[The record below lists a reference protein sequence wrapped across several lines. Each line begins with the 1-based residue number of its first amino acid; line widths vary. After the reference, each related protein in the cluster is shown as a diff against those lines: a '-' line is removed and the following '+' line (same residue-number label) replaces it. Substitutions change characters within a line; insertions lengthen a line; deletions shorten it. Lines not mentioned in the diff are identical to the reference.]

1 MFPLCSRPTQA
12 GRRTPHPR
20 VTASVEGKGLV
31 HGGGKGGTDGN
42 GGGERGKQRRHFQ
55 MYAGGG
61 GPSPPPP
68 APPSAPLA
76 PSPIVFTQPTATGW
90 VGPTPLTSPHPPPP
104 RPLLISLSPLRP
116 VRLPPL
122 PRPARAD
129 GVVATFFSGTEVC
142 LARPPAHP
150 PPLPARPPVR
160 ASLPRHRDVGPGR
173 EAPSGWRRPRLPQSL
188 PSPSLSAVCL
198 CVSKYVRRR
207 PRCTPARVIVPRTRQ
222 PVCQ

>member
-104 RPLLISLSPLRP
+104 PGLCSSLFPLCDLSASPRCRDQRERTGLW
-116 VRLPPL
+116 PPSSRGRRSVS
-122 PRPARAD
+122 P
-129 GVVATFFSGTEVC
+129 
-142 LARPPAHP
+142 ARPPTHP
-150 PPLPARPPVR
+150 PCLPARPSVHPCLATVTSVPAVKR
-160 ASLPRHRDVGPGR
+160 RRGGAAHGS
-173 EAPSGWRRPRLPQSL
+173 PSPFPPPPSL
-188 PSPSLSAVCL
+188 PSA
-198 CVSKYVRRR
+198 CV
-207 PRCTPARVIVPRTRQ
+207 
-222 PVCQ
+222 

>member
-1 MFPLCSRPTQA
+1 MVVGRGAQTGTVGVNGGSRDAIFRCTRAAVVLLPRPLPPPRLRWRRHPLCSPSRQ
-12 GRRTPHPR
+12 
-20 VTASVEGKGLV
+20 
-31 HGGGKGGTDGN
+31 
-42 GGGERGKQRRHFQ
+42 QR
-55 MYAGGG
+55 A
-61 GPSPPPP
+61 
-68 APPSAPLA
+68 
-76 PSPIVFTQPTATGW
+76 GW
-90 VGPTPLTSPHPPPP
+90 VPPHSLPLTPPPP